1 MVYRIKSSCT
11 RMINLLGHF
20 LPPFISILLIAHPS
34 IGASI
39 QEICRARNI
48 PLINAS
54 IVIVKSKCRLFFYLD
69 GKYIKTYPI
78 VLGKNPNGPKLY
90 EGDNCTPE
98 GIYRVKAKFDHE
110 KWSKFILLD
119 YPNQED
125 LMRYRVALK
134 GGGIPKKNGQYA
146 GIGGGIG
153 IHGTPAKA
161 LNQAGKNWTSGC
173 ISLLNEDIDEIF
185 PYVKK
190 GTAVYILP

>member
-1 MVYRIKSSCT
+1 MLYRIRSSCT
-11 RMINLLGHF
+11 HMINFFNHF
-20 LPPFISILLIAHPS
+20 LPVFTSILLIARPS
-34 IGASI
+34 AGASV
-39 QEICRARNI
+39 QEICKARNI

-54 IVIVKSKCRLFFYLD
+54 MVIVKSKYRLFFYLD

-110 KWSKFILLD
+110 RWSKFILLD

-125 LMRYRVALK
+125 LMRYGMALK
-134 GGGIPKKNGQYA
+134 RGEIPEKNGGYA
-146 GIGGGIG
+146 SIGGGVG
-153 IHGTPAKA
+153 IHGTPSRA

-173 ISLLNEDIDEIF
+173 ISLLNEDINEIF

-190 GTAVYILP
+190 GTVVYILP